1 MSTLV
6 ARIAPVPAA
15 GWFGLVETGLRVML
29 VAAVPVSAAIF
40 VAQWF

>member
-1 MSTLV
+1 MSTV
-6 ARIAPVPAA
+6 ARIVPATAAA